1 MKTQT
6 IVRTIKTVC
15 GKTIT
20 YFQKDEEVAK
30 MHSMECPA
38 LIYPKD
44 DKKASEYYIF
54 GIRYS
59 KSKWQELVN
68 QHKAVPTG
76 EPMRFDF

>member
-1 MKTQT
+1 
-6 IVRTIKTVC
+6 
-15 GKTIT
+15 
-20 YFQKDEEVAK
+20 
-30 MHSMECPA
+30 MHSMEGPA